1 METSKVFP
9 QFQQLPIEIRLMIWQ
24 ECLPSRVIE
33 IDFPAD
39 RNRPYKCTL
48 VWPNRQTRL
57 PPALTKVCRESRYV
71 ALKHRLKEEYPDE
84 EYPDDPIRWF
94 SPRLDTVFMHWK
106 ETDTIDMYPD
116 INRIPELFWYADR
129 CRAAGIDASIM
140 HEFDKGRGHTDWKD
154 PFLEIIAQRND
165 YLVCL
170 EVVTI
175 HATRAAAAE
184 SGLFGLL
191 LDAPIQL
198 VDATDTS
205 KIAKF
210 HELWASNSALDTT
223 PASFFRDQVSFQVRV
238 RQWLKELV
246 ALWVYYPWMKAWK
259 DKWRGVIDPEG
270 IWLGPRIDEDG
281 FLRDMLIP
289 GCLESDPG
297 PPFCVDYN
305 LFSPNMDH
313 PFVQEA
319 LVAMPQFRPRVM
331 FRYCPLDCHLQKQG
345 GMSSWWWIQ

>member
-1 METSKVFP
+1 METRKVFP
-9 QFQQLPIEIRLMIWQ
+9 QFQQLHIEIRLMIWR

-57 PPALTKVCRESRYV
+57 PPALTK
-71 ALKHRLKEEYPDE
+71 
-84 EYPDDPIRWF
+84 
-94 SPRLDTVFMHWK
+94 
-106 ETDTIDMYPD
+106 
-116 INRIPELFWYADR
+116 
-129 CRAAGIDASIM
+129 
-140 HEFDKGRGHTDWKD
+140 
-154 PFLEIIAQRND
+154 
-165 YLVCL
+165 
-170 EVVTI
+170 VVTI

-223 PASFFRDQVSFQVRV
+223 PSSFFRDQVSFQVRV

-259 DKWRGVIDPEG
+259 DKWQGVIDPEG
-270 IWLGPRIDEDG
+270 IWLGPRIDEDA

-313 PFVQEA
+313 PFAQEA
-319 LVAMPQFRPRVM
+319 LIVMPQFRPRVM

-345 GMSSWWWIQ
+345 GMGSR